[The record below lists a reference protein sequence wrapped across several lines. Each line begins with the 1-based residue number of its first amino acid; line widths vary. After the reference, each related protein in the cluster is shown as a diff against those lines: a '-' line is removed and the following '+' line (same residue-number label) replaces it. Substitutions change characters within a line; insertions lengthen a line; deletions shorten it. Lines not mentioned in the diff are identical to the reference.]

1 MKLRNNVPVLLA
13 VVIGIPN
20 ILLLLTLLE
29 GSSLIAGVV
38 VLLISLTAAWGI
50 LSPRIG
56 QKDEDMLKA
65 EKKRYHYLEDEI
77 RGIMKVAKYGLNII
91 PVLNKNMSNV
101 VERTESAML
110 ELSTGFSAIIK
121 KSKDGSDEAKVV
133 VEYFMGD
140 DSGDA
145 NFGESHIEKVINCNE
160 QAMKKVVSV
169 LNEMKNVS
177 NKHLEDLKQV
187 LQNLEGIYKFVNEI
201 DYIADQTNLLA
212 LNAAI
217 EAARAGEHGRGF
229 AVVADEVR
237 RLANRSSETAAN
249 IKSKAKSS
257 QVMVKQLYEGMEGVT
272 ARTVTEIEES
282 EVTLDKAIN
291 QLKTSVGTI
300 SEATQILT
308 KHYEVISGDIQDI
321 MVALQFQDIISQ
333 ELAHIKSPLDD
344 MQNRLEGI
352 TKVGEKLGLLLHEW
366 ESDTVV
372 EVMDQLEGI
381 YTIDEER
388 EALKEVLE
396 ETKENSSEPSE
407 PSQTE
412 ESLEEP
418 LMKKEE
424 KNDSADSNVELF

>member
-1 MKLRNNVPVLLA
+1 MKLKNNVPVLLA

-396 ETKENSSEPSE
+396 ETKENSSEPS
-407 PSQTE
+407 QAE
-412 ESLEEP
+412 EFLEEP